1 MKRNEDIFSKPKKEK
16 KRNPNFKYFVIAFSL
31 FIVILSVCSVFLFMR
46 SLDFDLGNLVDRSTT
61 GAEENTETVTVP
73 DFSVAE
79 LTGSSN
85 ILFLVTDDS
94 NNADFGFII
103 STDYSA
109 KTMTVRSFDAKTV
122 LTDGKTYRG
131 IFDELFISGLK
142 SRLESDFS
150 VSFDKYVTLSS
161 SQLKK
166 IVSSFGG
173 VTVNVPEKVNYRSP
187 EFNLYLEAG
196 KQKISDEY
204 VYRYLMIST
213 GAERSRIVCDIINS
227 ILTSEFAEKS
237 DELFKIFVNNCD
249 TDISVIDYS
258 NAKDRINTYSRADDK
273 FYPSA
278 IG

>member
-61 GAEENTETVTVP
+61 EAEENTETVTVP
-73 DFSVAE
+73 NFSVAE

-85 ILFLVTDDS
+85 ILF
-94 NNADFGFII
+94 
-103 STDYSA
+103 
-109 KTMTVRSFDAKTV
+109 

-204 VYRYLMIST
+204 VYRYLTIST